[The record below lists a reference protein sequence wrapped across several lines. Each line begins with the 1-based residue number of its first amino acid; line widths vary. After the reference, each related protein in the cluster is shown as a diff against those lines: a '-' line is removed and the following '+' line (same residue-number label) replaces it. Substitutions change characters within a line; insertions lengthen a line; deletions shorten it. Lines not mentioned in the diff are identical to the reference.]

1 MILDSIRNFIMACPY
16 LKTID
21 SGVNVNYLSDQA
33 DTYSI
38 NQEPDEIIIKKYVNG
53 DTLREYNFILVSK
66 EIYTDD
72 VMKNIK
78 ISSFYEEFLDW
89 LEEQTNKG
97 NLPNLGENK
106 KAISAEAINNGHVV
120 KVENDKVI
128 YQIKCKLIYLREGEM
143 K

>member
-97 NLPNLGENK
+97 NLPNLGEN
-106 KAISAEAINNGHVV
+106 E
-120 KVENDKVI
+120 KVI

>member
-1 MILDSIRNFIMACPY
+1 MILDSVRNFIMTCPY
-16 LKTID
+16 LNAID
-21 SGVNVNYLSDQA
+21 NGVNVNYLGDQA
-33 DTYSI
+33 GTYSI

-66 EIYTDD
+66 EIYTDN

-106 KAISAEAINNGHVV
+106 KAISVEAINNGHVL
-120 KVENDKVI
+120 KVENDKVN

>member
-16 LKTID
+16 LKAID